1 MEVKT
6 FLKDNWKNILLVVS
20 LLAIIALIMSTTCA
34 NRKADMYENNIKALT
49 DTIHTYQLQN
59 GELLYEKQGYILE
72 KAELEKYL
80 DLSKKE
86 TKELEKKLK
95 SSVATIAKLQAS
107 VRVDTLR
114 MTDSIYVTDDNTYR
128 NEFKYSD
135 RWLVVNGNTEFTLN
149 PYPES
154 HTIINNIGMELP
166 LKVGTTEDNK
176 WFVTSDCPYVQ
187 FTSIEGANLEKAKTK
202 HWGMGPT
209 ITAGVGYG
217 WGTDFKGGNTNG
229 GLIAGVMVGW
239 SIHYDVFEW

>member
-1 MEVKT
+1 MDIKT
-6 FLKDNWKNILLVVS
+6 FFKNNWKNILLIVS
-20 LLAIIALIMSTTCA
+20 LLVIVALAMSTSCA
-34 NRKADMYENNIKALT
+34 NRKANTYENNIKALT
-49 DTIHTYQLQN
+49 DTIHTYQLKN
-59 GELLYEKQGYILE
+59 GELMYEKQGYIIE

-86 TKELEKKLK
+86 IKDLEKQLK

-114 MTDSIYVTDDNTYR
+114 MTDSIYITDDNVYHNVFR
-128 NEFKYSD
+128 YNDK
-135 RWLVVNGNTEFTLN
+135 WLTIDGNTEFTLN
-149 PYPES
+149 PYPDS
-154 HTIINNIGMELP
+154 KTFINNIGMELP

-187 FTSIEGANLEKAKTK
+187 FTSIEGANTSKAKTK
-202 HWGMGPT
+202 NWGIGPT

-229 GLIAGVMVGW
+229 GLIAGVMVGF
-239 SIHYDVFEW
+239 SIHYDIARW